1 MRDPSIY
8 ISSITEK
15 EIWPI
20 FITHFKNKSVSQENY
35 FGDINEFLD
44 LSQKDFLEITE
55 NDVDQ
60 YYNWLLLKIKEN
72 QMKVT
77 TLQKKMKELHKF
89 ADFIMKNKFQ
99 FKEEWKVPI
108 TFDNFFYKYV
118 AKFLSNE
125 EAVRPVSIEDVDRML
140 EAAQDDIMAYTIL
153 VLFCRVG
160 LRSTEVCAL
169 KPQDIIADPEGVY
182 LTLKKKKETR
192 FIPPD
197 VFAILEKYLASREK
211 NEYLF
216 YNKSKRPLNTQYIHL
231 MMRKIAIKADVPEYS
246 AQDFRNVC
254 AGIMYAYGV
263 PPEQVAQQ
271 LGITQM
277 HIKRY
282 SNIINKENIMKKAN
296 ELVKIKVLLPEE

>member
-1 MRDPSIY
+1 MREPSIY
-8 ISSITEK
+8 MSYITEK

-20 FITHFKNKSVSQENY
+20 FITHFKNKNVSQENY

-44 LSQKDFLEITE
+44 LCQKDFLQVREK
-55 NDVDQ
+55 DVDE
-60 YYNWLLLKIKEN
+60 YYNWLLLKIRQK
-72 QMKVT
+72 QMKAT

-89 ADFIMKNKFQ
+89 SDFIMKNKFQ
-99 FKEEWKVPI
+99 FKEQWKVPL

-125 EAVRPVSIEDVDRML
+125 EAVKPVSIEDIDKML
-140 EAAQDDIMAYTIL
+140 EAAQDDLMAYTIL

-169 KPQDIIADPEGVY
+169 KPEDIASAPDGVY
-182 LTLKKKKETR
+182 LTLRKKKDTR

-197 VFAILEKYLASREK
+197 VFLILEKYLASREE

-216 YNKSKRPLNTQYIHL
+216 YNRSKRPLNTQYIHL
-231 MMRKIAIKADVPEYS
+231 MMRRIAIKADVPEYS
-246 AQDFRNVC
+246 AQDLRNVC

-263 PPEQVAQQ
+263 SPEQVAQQ

-277 HIKRY
+277 HIRRY
-282 SNIINKENIMKKAN
+282 SNIIDKESIMKKAN
-296 ELVKIKVLLPEE
+296 EMVKIKVLPPE